1 MRLPVRTPEE
11 VAHPPMDMHDDG
23 MPPPDIDTFD
33 IPVRNAPEPGMRTQ
47 AHSLNGHAAL
57 QRLVPTAEGEV
68 WYQTVQEMVAAGS
81 IHALVRELA
90 LQSQLIARDQD
101 HWLLR
106 VERESLNQPAAREK
120 LRAALEAAGHTKQ
133 ISVEVGKV
141 MDSPSRR
148 NAYAA
153 AQRQKLAEEIVH
165 SDPRVQQLM
174 REFPGSKIVPG
185 SIRPA

>member
-11 VAHPPMDMHDDG
+11 VARPPMDMHDDG

-33 IPVRNAPEPGMRTQ
+33 IPVRQAPEPGMRTQ

-81 IHALVRELA
+81 IQALVRELA

-120 LRAALEAAGHTKQ
+120 LRAALEAAGHTTQ

-141 MDSPSRR
+141 LDSPSRR

-165 SDPRVQQLM
+165 GDPRVQQLM